1 MSGTL
6 DMSRIERRGSWFD
19 GLLPNKKGPRANRGS
34 VIAVAMGVV
43 KAPGKA
49 RRGIRG
55 WYEIG

>member
-1 MSGTL
+1 
-6 DMSRIERRGSWFD
+6 MSRIERRGSWFD